1 MTTFNDLGLD
11 RMVVKAVAGQGY
23 ETPTPIQQQSIPIL
37 REGRDLLGIA
47 QTGTGKTAAFTLPTL
62 DKMARNRRKP
72 EPKTVRVLVL
82 APTRELAFQIAES
95 FRAYSKHMKCWVEVA
110 VGGLK
115 IGGQIKSLRRG
126 TDVLVATPGRLVDL
140 VEQKAV
146 VLDQVETLILDE
158 ADHMLDLGFAKDLRK
173 IMDRVPADRQSM
185 LFSATMPKEIEAL
198 AKDYLSDP
206 ASVSVAPESTTAER
220 VEQGVIHV
228 KGGGKPNVLAE
239 ILRDES
245 IDRVLVFGRTKHGC
259 DAIVRQLAKLG
270 IESAAIHGNKSQPQ
284 RTRALDAFKDG
295 TCNVLVATDIAARGI
310 DVRGISHVVN
320 YDLPNV
326 PEQYVH
332 RIGRTAR
339 AGRDG
344 VAISFC
350 TAEDLYYLRDIEKIT
365 RQEIPVLD
373 APEAVLEFVAPTPD
387 RNLRVPKPK
396 GPAGRGRP
404 QRSGSSQ
411 KPAAKKTGAK
421 KPRSDKPAAKRPAN
435 ANANGANKRRGG
447 PRKPGGAAGKPRNR
461 RPATA
466 NA

>member
-1 MTTFNDLGLD
+1 MMNVTAFNELGLD

-23 ETPTPIQQQSIPIL
+23 ENPTPIQQKAIPLL

-62 DKMARNRRKP
+62 DRLARNRRKP
-72 EPKTVRVLVL
+72 EPKSVRVLVL

-95 FRAYSKHMKCWVEVA
+95 FRNYSKHMKCWVEVA

-115 IGGQIKSLRRG
+115 IGGQIRSLKRG

-140 VEQKAV
+140 MEQKS
-146 VLDQVETLILDE
+146 VLLDSVDTLILDE

-173 IMDRVPADRQSM
+173 VMDQVPSARQSM
-185 LFSATMPKEIEAL
+185 LFSATMPKEIATL
-198 AKDYLSDP
+198 AKDYLFDP
-206 ASVSVAPESTTAER
+206 GTVTVAPESTTAER
-220 VEQGVIHV
+220 VEQGVYHV
-228 KGGGKPNVLAE
+228 KSGKKAGLLSAVLD
-239 ILRDES
+239 DET

-259 DAIVRQLAKLG
+259 DAIVKQLSKSG
-270 IESAAIHGNKSQPQ
+270 IDSAAIHGNKSQPQ

-295 TCNVLVATDIAARGI
+295 SCKVLVATDIAARGI
-310 DVRGISHVVN
+310 DIRGISHVVN

-350 TAEDLYYLRDIEKIT
+350 TEEELYYLRDIEKIT
-365 RQEIPVLD
+365 RQEIPVLE
-373 APEAVLEFVAPTPD
+373 APEGMEDLIAPTPD
-387 RNLRVPKPK
+387 RDKRVPKPK
-396 GPAGRGRP
+396 GPQ
-404 QRSGSSQ
+404 QRQ
-411 KPAAKKTGAK
+411 R
-421 KPRSDKPAAKRPAN
+421 KPRSPSGKAPQGQRPGKAQN
-435 ANANGANKRRGG
+435 NRRGG
-447 PRKPGGAAGKPRNR
+447 PKKPAGQSNKPRR
-461 RPATA
+461 RGKASA
-466 NA
+466 SA